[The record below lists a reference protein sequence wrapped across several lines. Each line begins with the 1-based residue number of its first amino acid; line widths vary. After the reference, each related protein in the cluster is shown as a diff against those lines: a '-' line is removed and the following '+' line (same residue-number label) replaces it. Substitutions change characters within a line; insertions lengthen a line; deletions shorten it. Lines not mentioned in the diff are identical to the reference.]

1 MPEVSFQNLFV
12 VSVVALTAPLLL
24 GYAPRLRVPS
34 PVLEI
39 VAGVVLGPGVL
50 GWVDADLPVQVFAI
64 AGLAFLL
71 FLAGLEIDVR
81 ALRGRPL
88 RLSVLG
94 SVITLALGVAVG
106 VALTGA
112 GWVTSPLVVAIAL
125 SATSLGLVVPV
136 LKDAGRADSIV
147 GQGVIAAASVAD
159 FAAVLLL
166 SLFFSASDTS
176 TGTRLVL
183 LGAFCVLAVVV
194 TVVVRRAGRSMR
206 LGDVLTRLQDTTAE
220 IRVRACVVLL
230 LGFVALAGRFGL
242 ETILG
247 AFIAGAVV
255 GLVDRDATSHPH
267 LRTKLEAVGYG
278 FLVPVFF
285 VASGVRLDLQG
296 LVSSPSA
303 LARVP
308 VFLLALLL
316 VRGLAAAPYL
326 STFGRRTTV
335 AAALLQATSLPFS

>member
-1 MPEVSFQNLFV
+1 MPEVSFQTLFV
-12 VSVVALTAPLLL
+12 VSVVALLAPLLL

-94 SVITLALGVAVG
+94 YVITLALGVAVG

-112 GWVTSPLVVAIAL
+112 GWVTSPLFVAITL

-136 LKDAGRADSIV
+136 RKDAGRAESVV

-176 TGTRLVL
+176 TGT
-183 LGAFCVLAVVV
+183 GWCCLA
-194 TVVVRRAGRSMR
+194 RS
-206 LGDVLTRLQDTTAE
+206 
-220 IRVRACVVLL
+220 ACWP
-230 LGFVALAGRFGL
+230 
-242 ETILG
+242 
-247 AFIAGAVV
+247 
-255 GLVDRDATSHPH
+255 S
-267 LRTKLEAVGYG
+267 
-278 FLVPVFF
+278 
-285 VASGVRLDLQG
+285 
-296 LVSSPSA
+296 SSPSWCC
-303 LARVP
+303 
-308 VFLLALLL
+308 
-316 VRGLAAAPYL
+316 APGGPCGWAM
-326 STFGRRTTV
+326 S
-335 AAALLQATSLPFS
+335 